1 MKEGTGSRVRDRG
14 HPLVGEADPVR
25 RPADGAE
32 QSVVEEVSAEFTAD
46 ELKEFLEADLY
57 PVQADPKFK
66 EELREKLWDLVQR
79 QAAAKLDETK

>member
-1 MKEGTGSRVRDRG
+1 M
-14 HPLVGEADPVR
+14 
-25 RPADGAE
+25 
-32 QSVVEEVSAEFTAD
+32 VEEVSAEFTAD